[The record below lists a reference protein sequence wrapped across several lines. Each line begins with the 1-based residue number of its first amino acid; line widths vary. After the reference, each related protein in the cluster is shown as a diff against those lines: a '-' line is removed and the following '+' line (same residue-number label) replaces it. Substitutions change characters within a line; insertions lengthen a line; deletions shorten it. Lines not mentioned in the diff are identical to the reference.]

1 MLWRL
6 ISSILVVFVIIPS
19 LLGAHDFSPL
29 GNIPGSGSQSP
40 CDTCPIGPL
49 MPECSHGLSFEEID
63 PFLHEGTESYQ
74 PKTLS
79 SLILIAFEA
88 FLDQGFV
95 RSIFRPPT
103 SIL

>member
-6 ISSILVVFVIIPS
+6 ISTILVVLVIIPS
-19 LLGAHDFSPL
+19 FLGAHDFSQL
-29 GNIPGSGSQSP
+29 GKDPVSGSQGP
-40 CDTCPIGPL
+40 CDTGSNGPL
-49 MPECSHGLSFEEID
+49 MPECSHGQSFEEID
-63 PFLHEGTESYQ
+63 PFLHEGTEPFQ

-79 SLILIAFEA
+79 SLILIAPEA

>member
-1 MLWRL
+1 MLRKA
-6 ISSILVVFVIIPS
+6 INILLLALVILPS
-19 LLGAHDFSPL
+19 LLGAHDFSQL
-29 GNIPGSGSQSP
+29 GNIPGSRSQSP
-40 CDTCPIGPL
+40 CDTCPIDPL

-63 PFLHEGTESYQ
+63 PFLHEVTESYN

-79 SLILIAFEA
+79 SLILIASEA

>member
-6 ISSILVVFVIIPS
+6 ISSILIVLVIIPS
-19 LLGAHDFSPL
+19 LLGAHEFFPL
-29 GNIPGSGSQSP
+29 ENFPGSASQGPS
-40 CDTCPIGPL
+40 DTDPSGPL
-49 MPECSHGLSFEEID
+49 MPECSHGPSFEEND
-63 PFLHEGTESYQ
+63 PYLYEGTEPYQ

-79 SLILIAFEA
+79 SFITIPPEVL
-88 FLDQGFV
+88 LDQGFV

>member
-6 ISSILVVFVIIPS
+6 LSTILVVLVIIPS
-19 LLGAHDFSPL
+19 LLGAHDFSRL
-29 GNIPGSGSQSP
+29 GENPVSGSQSP
-40 CDTCPIGPL
+40 CDTSPCGPL
-49 MPECSHGLSFEEID
+49 MPERSHGLSFEEID
-63 PFLHEGTESYQ
+63 PYLYEGTEPYQ

-79 SLILIAFEA
+79 SLILIAPEA